1 MMSTTT
7 KRKIATSHKARG
19 QQSTVRRNTES
30 SPAEEIQQLR
40 QQIMHLRSTIT
51 EQETSIEFLR
61 DLLSQRW
68 FDVE

>member
-1 MMSTTT
+1 MSTTT
-7 KRKIATSHKARG
+7 KRKTATRHMGRG
-19 QQSTVRRNTES
+19 KQATFRRNTEE

-51 EQETSIEFLR
+51 EQETSIDFLR